1 MSERQQIVGEFNGE
15 QALARGAVR
24 AGVRVVAGYPGSPS
38 TAVLTNLLS
47 VADAHDIYVE
57 WSVNEKVAFEVC
69 WGAAISGL
77 RALLCVKGVGLNV
90 ALDAVMA
97 VNLAGTRA
105 GFVLV
110 VGDDPSAYRSQNE
123 QDSRLLGQFAEL
135 PMIEATRVSDGC
147 AVMEYAFEL
156 SERIAMPV
164 IVREVRSFAFTQD
177 AIALPPADSPPPVS
191 PVDVTNERM
200 ARRWIASTS
209 NVISRHKQ
217 LHGKLDGIESEFGQ
231 SAFNSTTDGGATGI
245 LSAGFCASKVDAVL
259 SAMSAPADLARL
271 DLATLLPMPRGL
283 VTAFLEP
290 LDRVLIVEEIEPYI
304 ETRVKAV
311 AHDAGLS
318 VEVCGKQSGHLPRE
332 GELLAAEIAS
342 GVATFLGTAPPADLP
357 PTPFTAPP
365 LGPSLVPPVSDGL
378 CPGCPYDPTFRAL
391 QEALDDLGATGV
403 IVADPGCAVRLMVAP
418 LEMLDVKIAMGSCV
432 GVAAGIARANPD
444 AHVIATPGDS
454 GFFHSALPG
463 LANAAYNRV
472 RMVVLVLDNLTTA
485 LSGCQPSPTT
495 GRTAAGKDVAPL
507 LPEKF
512 ADALNIDFVRV
523 FDPANYDLTRKAF
536 VDALAHDDLSLLV
549 MRSPCVLL

>member
-1 MSERQQIVGEFNGE
+1 MSEGEQVNHVNGE
-15 QALARGAVR
+15 QALARGAIR

-38 TAVLTNLLS
+38 TGVLTGLLS
-47 VADAHDIYVE
+47 VADEHGIYVE

-77 RALLCVKGVGLNV
+77 RSLLCVKGVGLNV
-90 ALDAVMA
+90 ALDTVMA

-105 GFVLV
+105 GCVLV

-147 AVMEYAFEL
+147 AIMEYAFEL
-156 SERIAMPV
+156 SERIEMPV
-164 IVREVRSFAFTQD
+164 IVREVRSFAFTT
-177 AIALPPADSPPPVS
+177 AEVALPPAESPSIGAPA
-191 PVDVTNERM
+191 DVTRER
-200 ARRWIASTS
+200 AERRWIASTS

-217 LHGKLDGIESEFGQ
+217 LHAKLDGIEDEFGR
-231 SAFNSTTDGGATGI
+231 SALNSVTEDGRVGI

-259 SAMSAPADLARL
+259 GAMSAPDDISRL
-271 DLATLLPMPRGL
+271 DLGTLLPMPRDL
-283 VTAFLEP
+283 VIPFLER

-304 ETRVKAV
+304 ETRVKAM

-318 VEVCGKQSGHLPRE
+318 VEVCGKQSGYLPRE
-332 GELLAAEIAS
+332 GELLAAEIAR
-342 GVATFLGTAPPADLP
+342 GVATFLGMTPPARLP
-357 PTPFTAPP
+357 DTPFTAPP
-365 LGPSLVPPVSDGL
+365 LKASLVPPVSDGL
-378 CPGCPYDPTFRAL
+378 CEGCPYDPTFRAL
-391 QEALDDLGATGV
+391 QEALTELGERGV
-403 IVADPGCAVRLMVAP
+403 VVADPGCAVRLMVPP
-418 LEMLDVKIAMGSCV
+418 LEMLDVKMAMGSCV
-432 GVAAGIARANPD
+432 GIAAGIARSNSD
-444 AHVIATPGDS
+444 ARVIAAPGDS

-495 GRTAAGKDVAPL
+495 GATASGKEVAPL

-512 ADALNIDFVRV
+512 ADALNVDFVRV
-523 FDPANYDLTRKAF
+523 FDPSDFDVTRQAF
-536 VDALAHDDLSLLV
+536 ADALAHDDLALLV